1 MAIIIEA
8 AFSGRGNIMLPRVPA
23 ISVCSSLSLV
33 NVVGFFFL
41 ARWAES
47 LGYVGE
53 SGVASFTVSVGMLT
67 MLITSALLIW
77 AVLDHF
83 FVEQTRHTAFNVAL
97 NFGFLCAFVIM

>member
-1 MAIIIEA
+1 MQ
-8 AFSGRGNIMLPRVPA
+8 SRVHPIWA
-23 ISVCSSLSLV
+23 CSLLSLV
-33 NVVGFFFL
+33 NVVAFFAL

-53 SGVASFTVSVGMLT
+53 SGVASFTVSVGLLT

-77 AVLDHF
+77 AIMDHF
-83 FVEQTRHTAFNVAL
+83 FVEPTRHTAFNVAL